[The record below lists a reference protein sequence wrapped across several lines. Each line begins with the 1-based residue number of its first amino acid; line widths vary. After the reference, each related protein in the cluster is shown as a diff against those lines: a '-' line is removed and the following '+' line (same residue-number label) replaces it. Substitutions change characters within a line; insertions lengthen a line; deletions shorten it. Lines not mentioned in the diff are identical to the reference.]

1 MKKIILIIMLFPIFG
16 FTQFSNNYKEF
27 NGGLYIGGE
36 DVPVFPGISFLIGKT
51 NYYSNNI
58 VLDYEIG
65 FALPTIFTG
74 KVGVGLGDQNNA
86 TIIGLRPWPSTAFI
100 QQLWNQKRLIS
111 IEIMLPHDKN
121 FNGGADNALIFNY
134 GYRW

>member
-1 MKKIILIIMLFPIFG
+1 MLFPIFG
-16 FTQFSNNYKEF
+16 FAQYSNNYKEF

-36 DVPVFPGISFLIGKT
+36 DIPFFPGASFLLGRT

-58 VLDYEIG
+58 VIDYEIG

-74 KVGVGLGDQNNA
+74 KAGIGLGDQNNA
-86 TIIGLRPWPSTAFI
+86 TIIGVRPWPTTAFI
-100 QQLWNQKRLIS
+100 QHLWNEKRLIS
-111 IEIMLPHDKN
+111 IEIMIPHDDN
-121 FNGGADNALIFNY
+121 FIGGTDMRVIINY